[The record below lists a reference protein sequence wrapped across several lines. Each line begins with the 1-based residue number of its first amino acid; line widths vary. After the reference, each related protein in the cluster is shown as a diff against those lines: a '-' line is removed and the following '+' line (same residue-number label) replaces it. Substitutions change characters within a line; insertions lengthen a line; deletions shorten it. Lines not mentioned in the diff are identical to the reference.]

1 MTLKERLTSP
11 VGAKRGGGAA
21 TAAKVRKGKGR
32 QVSARNLPAKRSI
45 NLAAAGSEKPIK
57 VKIALPAII
66 LIVVAAILLSK
77 FLVVDRLIAVSR
89 AQGEVA
95 AVQSQLD
102 ADYAKLASFGEMT
115 DEYAHYTYSGMTDE
129 EMARTDRVEVLD
141 LIQRVVLPQAA
152 LSSWSVTGNV
162 LTLDI
167 SRANL
172 QEINL
177 LAQQLNEDPLVDFCT
192 VTTAATN
199 DPRQDQS
206 QIPWGQ
212 VTGQIVVYLKSTAAE
227 EGVTP

>member
-11 VGAKRGGGAA
+11 IGAKGGGGGPS
-21 TAAKVRKGKGR
+21 AAKVRKGKGR

-57 VKIALPAII
+57 VRIALPAVI

>member
-1 MTLKERLTSP
+1 
-11 VGAKRGGGAA
+11 
-21 TAAKVRKGKGR
+21 
-32 QVSARNLPAKRSI
+32 
-45 NLAAAGSEKPIK
+45 
-57 VKIALPAII
+57 
-66 LIVVAAILLSK
+66 
-77 FLVVDRLIAVSR
+77 
-89 AQGEVA
+89 
-95 AVQSQLD
+95 
-102 ADYAKLASFGEMT
+102 
-115 DEYAHYTYSGMTDE
+115 MTDE

-212 VTGQIVVYLKSTAAE
+212 VTGQIVVYLKSTAE